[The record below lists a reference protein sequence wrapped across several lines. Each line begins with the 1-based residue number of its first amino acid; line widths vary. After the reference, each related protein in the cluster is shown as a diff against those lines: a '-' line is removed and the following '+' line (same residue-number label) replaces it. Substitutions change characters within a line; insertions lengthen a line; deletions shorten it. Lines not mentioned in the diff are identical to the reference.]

1 MVKLNVM
8 NLQRFFDEV
17 NQCVGPIVIEA
28 PDGQQADLRKN
39 SFLQY
44 VIDSTHQPEE
54 ATPVTVKVEKSDDIR
69 RLLDFAVRDCA

>member
-8 NLQRFFDEV
+8 NLQRFFEEV
-17 NQCVGPIVIEA
+17 NQCVGPIVLEA

-44 VIDSTHQPEE
+44 VIGSSHQPEE
-54 ATPVTVKVEKSDDIR
+54 ATPVTLKVAETDDIR
-69 RLLDFAVRDCA
+69 RLLDFAVSDCA